1 MNRNSGLINSKA
13 SYMKKIAMFSILVS
27 IFLVIIKV
35 AVAYF
40 TNSIGVFSEALN
52 NGLDL
57 VTVLVTYMAIRIST
71 RPADKD
77 HTYGHGK
84 YENLSAFLEIVII
97 SALSFFIIYKSIQRI
112 IYKNFVL
119 NLNWYVFLILII
131 SIFLNIIR
139 VFYIGRAARK
149 YNSFAFKA
157 DFLNYSSDILS
168 SIIVIIGLFMANAG
182 IYVADPIASI
192 IISVI
197 ILTFSL
203 KLSIRIVGNLLDYIP
218 KEVTDKVMEILKE
231 IPEIKSVNKLKIH
244 EVGNIK
250 FINLEICLKNNLYL
264 SQVENIKEKIKNK
277 ISSGVPYTEIILET
291 KSLPTRDNIEAYV
304 KEIILNQPY
313 VKDIHNIYIY
323 NVDNYIDISIHIEL
337 NKYLKLEET
346 EKLTK
351 VTEDKIKKK
360 IGYIR
365 SVYIHIEDA
374 RSGEDWN
381 DITKESEKLISN
393 IKKEI
398 SSHVNPETCHNFTI
412 LEKEGSYNLAFHC
425 RLKKSL
431 DVKKAH
437 FIVTKIE
444 DDIKKKFENISEISI
459 HVEPRWQ

>member
-1 MNRNSGLINSKA
+1 MNRNIGPINSKA

-27 IFLVIIKV
+27 IFLVIVKV
-35 AVAYF
+35 AVACF
-40 TNSIGVFSEALN
+40 TNSMGVFSEALN

-57 VTVLVTYMAIRIST
+57 VTVIVTYMAIRVST

-84 YENLSAFLEIVII
+84 YENLSAFLEIIII

-112 IYKNFVL
+112 IYKNFLL

-131 SIFLNIIR
+131 SIVLNVIR
-139 VFYIGRAARK
+139 VFYIGRAAIR

-157 DFLNYSSDILS
+157 DFLNYSSDIIS
-168 SIIVIIGLFMANAG
+168 STIVIVGLLIANAG
-182 IYVADPIASI
+182 FYLADPIASI
-192 IISVI
+192 IISI
-197 ILTFSL
+197 IVLTFSSRL
-203 KLSIRIVGNLLDYIP
+203 LISTVRNLMDYIP
-218 KEVTDKVMEILKE
+218 KEITDKVTGVLKE
-231 IPEIKSVNKLKIH
+231 ISEIETVNKLKIH

-250 FINLEICLKNNLYL
+250 FINLEICLKSNLYL
-264 SQVENIKEKIKNK
+264 SQVERIKEKIKNK
-277 ISSGVPYTEIILET
+277 ISGKITDSEIILET
-291 KSLPTRDNIEAYV
+291 KSLSSKDNIEAYV
-304 KEIILNQPY
+304 KEIILNQLY
-313 VKDIHNIYIY
+313 VKNIHNISIY
-323 NVDNYIDISIHIEL
+323 NVNDYIDISIHIEL

-346 EKLTK
+346 EKFTK
-351 VTEDKIKKK
+351 ITEDKIKEK
-360 IGYIR
+360 IGNIR

-374 RSGEDWN
+374 RIGEDWN

-398 SSHVNPETCHNFTI
+398 SLHVNPETCHNFTI

-437 FIVTKIE
+437 SIVTKIE

-459 HVEPRWQ
+459 HVEPK

>member
-1 MNRNSGLINSKA
+1 MNRNSGPINSKGL
-13 SYMKKIAMFSILVS
+13 YMKKIAMFSILVS

-35 AVAYF
+35 TVAYL

-57 VTVLVTYMAIRIST
+57 VTVIVTYMAIRIST

-97 SALSFFIIYKSIQRI
+97 SALSFFIIYESIQRI
-112 IYKNFVL
+112 IYKNIVL
-119 NLNWYVFLILII
+119 NLPWYVFLILII

-139 VFYIGRAARK
+139 VFYVGRAAKK

-157 DFLNYSSDILS
+157 NFLNYSTDILS
-168 SIIVIIGLFMANAG
+168 STIVIIGLFMANAG
-182 IYVADPIASI
+182 IYIADPIASI
-192 IISVI
+192 IVSII

-203 KLSIRIVGNLLDYIP
+203 RLSIRIVGNLLDYIP
-218 KEVTDKVMEILKE
+218 KEVTDKVMGILKK
-231 IPEIKSVNKLKIH
+231 IPEIKSVDKLKIH

-250 FINLEICLKNNLYL
+250 FINLEICLKSNLYS
-264 SQVENIKEKIKNK
+264 SQVENIKGKIKNK
-277 ISSGVPYTEIILET
+277 ISSGVHGSEIILET
-291 KSLPTRDNIEAYV
+291 KSPATEDNIEARV
-304 KEIILNQPY
+304 KEIILNQPH

-323 NVDNYIDISIHIEL
+323 NVDNYIDISIHLEL
-337 NKYLKLEET
+337 NRYLKLEKT

-351 VTEDKIKKK
+351 VTENKIKEK
-360 IGYIR
+360 IENIR

-374 RSGEDWN
+374 RSEENWK

-393 IKKEI
+393 IKKKI
-398 SSHVNPETCHNFTI
+398 SLYVNPETCHNFTI
-412 LEKEGSYNLAFHC
+412 LRKEGSYNLAFHC
-425 RLKKSL
+425 MLKKSL

-437 FIVTKIE
+437 LIVTKME
-444 DDIKKKFENISEISI
+444 DDIKKKFENISEILI
-459 HVEPRWQ
+459 HVEPR